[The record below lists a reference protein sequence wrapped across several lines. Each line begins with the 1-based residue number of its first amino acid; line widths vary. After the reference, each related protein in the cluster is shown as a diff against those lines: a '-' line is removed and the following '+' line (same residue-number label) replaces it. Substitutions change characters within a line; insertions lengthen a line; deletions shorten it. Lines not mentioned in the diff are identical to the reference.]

1 MMSGKEGANMFGT
14 ELLNAR
20 QVAKELGISYTY
32 FFKLR
37 KNGCPYHQLGEQ
49 GRKYYILSE
58 VQEWLLVSSQH

>member
-1 MMSGKEGANMFGT
+1 MMSRKEGASMFGT

-49 GRKYYILSE
+49 GRKYYILRE
-58 VQEWLLVSSQH
+58 VQEWLLVSSQR

>member
-1 MMSGKEGANMFGT
+1 MFGT

-37 KNGCPYHQLGEQ
+37 KNGCSYHQLGNQ
-49 GRKYYILSE
+49 GRKYYVLKE
-58 VQEWLLVSSQH
+58 VQDWLLVSSSQR

>member
-1 MMSGKEGANMFGT
+1 MMRVKEETSMFGT

-20 QVAKELGISYTY
+20 QLAKELGISYTY
-32 FFKLR
+32 FFKL
-37 KNGCPYHQLGEQ
+37 KKSGCPYNQLGEQ

>member
-1 MMSGKEGANMFGT
+1 MMRGKEETSMFGT

-20 QVAKELGISYTY
+20 QLAKELGISYTY
-32 FFKLR
+32 FFKL
-37 KNGCPYHQLGEQ
+37 KKSGCPYHQLGEQ

>member
-1 MMSGKEGANMFGT
+1 MMSGKEGASMFGT

>member
-1 MMSGKEGANMFGT
+1 MMSGREGVSMFGT

-37 KNGCPYHQLGEQ
+37 KNGCPYHQLGER
-49 GRKYYILSE
+49 GRKYYILRE
-58 VQEWLLVSSQH
+58 VQEWLLVSSRH

>member
-1 MMSGKEGANMFGT
+1 MFGT

-37 KNGCPYHQLGEQ
+37 KNGCPYHQLGNQ
-49 GRKYYILSE
+49 GRKYYVLKE
-58 VQEWLLVSSQH
+58 VQDWLLVSSSQR